1 MEGPDSIR
9 LFNRLLPRVFD
20 YAHRTEVEA
29 ESFQEYFEREATW
42 ADYPEGWEGNVL
54 GMLAG
59 VAVCGTRARTDRFL
73 AAEGRALD
81 ADERALAEEWRRVP
95 WTYVALVAA
104 QRSTSHN
111 QSAFVHASPVGD
123 PPQGWPEDLS
133 WERLT
138 IYSPTLAERVAQGR
152 TTAIA
157 LVWFDGELFHTYG
170 VILSFQNFDEEDLL
184 FFADVVR
191 GEREAG
197 QRRGIV
203 PLLGVVGRTTEVST
217 LIRRDPLPFL
227 KLFRY
232 QQVPP
237 PHGVGSS
244 WFRYASVARWD
255 SEVPLTEGSY
265 WWQMLTD
272 AGYPPQ
278 VVDMYPDA
286 GAILLGT
293 GSFMEEPR
301 IYLSTAEDHVLLAA
315 LTDAAYQRGVEA
327 LAGLV
332 EMPSVPQCRA
342 SIIMYRAALQIL
354 DFEDEVEVFDGL
366 FEDVLLS
373 SKEPE

>member
-1 MEGPDSIR
+1 M
-9 LFNRLLPRVFD
+9 
-20 YAHRTEVEA
+20 A
-29 ESFQEYFEREATW
+29 EQ
-42 ADYPEGWEGNVL
+42 
-54 GMLAG
+54 
-59 VAVCGTRARTDRFL
+59 
-73 AAEGRALD
+73 
-81 ADERALAEEWRRVP
+81 WRRVP

-104 QRSTSHN
+104 RRADPGARGVAAEPGVPAGTTSPDAPRSHN
-111 QSAFVHASPVGD
+111 QPAFVHASPVGD
-123 PPQGWPEDLS
+123 PPRGWPEDLS

-157 LVWFDGELFHTYG
+157 LVWYDGELFHTYG
-170 VILSFQNFDEEDLL
+170 VILSFRNFDEEDLL

-191 GEREAG
+191 GERESR

-203 PLLGVVGRTTEVST
+203 SLLGVVGRTTEIST

-227 KLFRY
+227 QLFRY

-237 PHGVGSS
+237 PHGLGST
-244 WFRYASVARWD
+244 WFRFASVARWD
-255 SEVPLTEGSY
+255 SEVPLTEGSF

-272 AGYPPQ
+272 AGFPPQ

-332 EMPSVPQCRA
+332 EMPSLPQCRA

-373 SKEPE
+373 SKDPPQ